1 MAWVITVRNGKIIR
15 HRGYP
20 TGEEAL
26 DSVGLQE

>member
-1 MAWVITVRNGKIIR
+1 VITVRNGKIIR